1 LGQAAFFFTIIDSC
15 AALSIILQGL
25 KLGKMGISIMA
36 RNLFVILFLACIFF
50 SMFSTGSVNFNPFDK
65 KIYAHIFSTDE
76 TASFVAITD
85 QVQIESQL
93 VQTNLANNNISL
105 AQNHANK
112 AAALLTPDIISEIAE
127 ANEEIADKLLTAVG
141 DLQRISSSSDEQQ
154 QMVNRLVSDIN
165 STLSEAVVV
174 RTQQRQQDD
183 SSNFLESGIEFL
195 RGIFGGGSQESSD
208 KIEINSTTQPLAFA
222 DLVDSILINYGN
234 AYAVDFD
241 MTNMTNMAIMGGNS
255 SDMMIMSGIADDNNS
270 NSNNRSMNMD
280 SMNISSSSSSMNMDN
295 KTDRNYSLVDIT
307 DYQSAQALATKA
319 LEIFNTKLKPIAP
332 NNSSAFITNL
342 ENGLTELGN
351 LIQRKVSPVDI
362 MMIVHMQIHP
372 NLLEAFNLPLRQG

>member
-1 LGQAAFFFTIIDSC
+1 MGQAAFFFTIIYSF
-15 AALSIILQGL
+15 AALSIILRGL
-25 KLGKMGISIMA
+25 KSGKMGISNMA

-85 QVQIESQL
+85 QVQIESEL

-270 NSNNRSMNMD
+270 NSNNSSMNMD

-295 KTDRNYSLVDIT
+295 KTDRNNSLVDVT

-319 LEIFNTKLKPIAP
+319 LEIFNTKLKPVAP
-332 NNSSAFITNL
+332 NNSSAFIANL
-342 ENGLTELGN
+342 ENGLIELSD
-351 LIQRKVSPVDI
+351 LIQRKVSPLDI

>member
-1 LGQAAFFFTIIDSC
+1 
-15 AALSIILQGL
+15 
-25 KLGKMGISIMA
+25 MA
-36 RNLFVILFLACIFF
+36 RNLFVILFLACILF
-50 SMFSTGSVNFNPFDK
+50 SLFSTGIVNFNPFDK
-65 KIYAHIFSTDE
+65 KIYAHIFNTDE

-85 QVQIESQL
+85 QVQIESEL

-127 ANEEIADKLLTAVG
+127 ANEEVADKLLTAVG
-141 DLQRISSSSDEQQ
+141 DLQRISSSEEQQ
-154 QMVNRLVSDIN
+154 QMVNQLVSNIN

-195 RGIFGGGSQESSD
+195 RGIFGGGSKESND
-208 KIEINSTTQPLAFA
+208 KIEVNNTTQPLALA

-241 MTNMTNMAIMGGNS
+241 MTNMSNMAMIGGNS
-255 SDMMIMSGIADDNNS
+255 DIMTMSGTAGKSS
-270 NSNNRSMNMD
+270 NSNNGNSMNMD
-280 SMNISSSSSSMNMDN
+280 SMNMSSSASPSMDVDN
-295 KTDRNYSLVDIT
+295 KTDNKTDKNYSLVDIT
-307 DYQSAQALATKA
+307 DYQSAQALTTKA
-319 LEIFNTKLKPIAP
+319 QEILNTKLEPMAP

-342 ENGLTELGN
+342 EDGLTQLSD
-351 LIQRKVSPVDI
+351 LIQSKSSPMDI